1 MEMRIWQK
9 KLLFLYH
16 LTNLPDSAL
25 AKEVLKVQI
34 KNGLPGLYK
43 ECSFFLNRFGIVDL
57 TLYSKFQFKKLVKEK
72 IRILNKEKILEQMKR
87 KEYKKID
94 ISVIEKEL
102 FNLKPYFKFLS
113 VIDARLRVKI
123 ACRMTPT
130 VRMNFQS
137 DPKFTAALWACPGCK
152 DSVSNEVIGCRD
164 TQDHVLI
171 CPAYAA
177 FRQGKDL
184 SKDTELVKYFQN
196 IIQHR
201 LTS

>member
-1 MEMRIWQK
+1 MSFWALSTMFLGRGSFQK
-9 KLLFLYH
+9 LFWGLL
-16 LTNLPDSAL
+16 
-25 AKEVLKVQI
+25 I
-34 KNGLPGLYK
+34 KPK
-43 ECSFFLNRFGIVDL
+43 NRF
-57 TLYSKFQFKKLVKEK
+57 
-72 IRILNKEKILEQMKR
+72 
-87 KEYKKID
+87 
-94 ISVIEKEL
+94 
-102 FNLKPYFKFLS
+102 
-113 VIDARLRVKI
+113 

-196 IIQHR
+196 IIQQR